1 MNDEP
6 RSKDESQSVGQYI
19 VALLAANGIDT
30 VFGIPGVHN
39 LELYRGLATVG
50 LRHILV
56 RHEQN
61 AGFAADGFARASGR
75 PAAAF
80 VISGPGLTNILT
92 SAAQAKTDSVPM
104 LILAS
109 TPVESSLAKGWG
121 VLHELDDQRLM
132 AAGVVGTAR
141 SARSAQDARDHL
153 REAFASFQLGRQRP
167 AYLEVP
173 LDLLAEPTLLRAA
186 RFARVGGGPQ
196 PAPAVV
202 ERAATLLAAARKP
215 IIVAG
220 GGAKGA
226 GVQVHEL
233 VEALDAYLV
242 TTVAGKGLLPES
254 HPANLGAS
262 LQFRTTQQLVAE
274 ADVVLAV
281 GTELSETDFY
291 SGARLE
297 MGGRLIRIDID
308 SAKLADHYA
317 ADVGIWG
324 DAAVS
329 LDALCQALG
338 GPRKTWRSERGP
350 AAVHRAQIEEGFNP
364 VYRSCAR
371 LLTALRA
378 ALPDDAA
385 VFSDMTQVAYL
396 GNYAFA
402 ADRPGTW
409 LHPSGYG
416 TLGYALPAAIGALVA
431 QPSRPVVAL
440 AGDFGFQFTSQ
451 ELATA
456 VELQLSLPIVLWN
469 NSALGQIR
477 DDMLAAHIPPTGV
490 VGHNPDF
497 LALARAYGAHAQRAR
512 GPEQLTAAIRAAL
525 QRRGPTLLEAV
536 ESDF

>member
-1 MNDEP
+1 MSNEP
-6 RSKDESQSVGQYI
+6 WSVGRYI

-39 LELYRGLATVG
+39 LEFYRGIAAAG

-92 SAAQAKTDSVPM
+92 AAAQAKTDSVPM
-104 LILAS
+104 LIVAS

-121 VLHELDDQRLM
+121 VLHELDDQRAM

-141 SARSAQDARDHL
+141 TARNAEDARDHL
-153 REAFASFQLGRQRP
+153 REAFASFGLGRPRP

-173 LDLLAEPTLLRAA
+173 LDLLSQPTALRPE
-186 RFARVGGGPQ
+186 RFTSMGSSPQ
-196 PAPAVV
+196 PAREAV
-202 ERAATLLAAARKP
+202 ERAAALLAKAERP
-215 IIVAG
+215 VIVAG
-220 GGAKGA
+220 GGARGSGEHLRRLA
-226 GVQVHEL
+226 
-233 VEALDAYLV
+233 EALDCYLV
-242 TTVAGKGLLPES
+242 TTVAGKGVLPES

-262 LQFRTTQQLVAE
+262 LQFGVTQELVAQ

-291 SGARLE
+291 TGTRLA
-297 MGGRLIRIDID
+297 MTGRLIRVDVD
-308 SAKLADHYA
+308 PTKLADHYA

-324 DAAVS
+324 EASAS
-329 LDALCQALG
+329 LDAMARELTAKAG
-338 GPRKTWRSERGP
+338 WRSRSGS
-350 AAVHRAQIEEGFNP
+350 ASAYRARIEEKFDDKSRACGRF
-364 VYRSCAR
+364 
-371 LLTALRA
+371 LDALRA
-378 ALPDDAA
+378 AIPDDAA
-385 VFSDMTQVAYL
+385 TFTDMTQVAYL

-402 ADRPGTW
+402 AEKPGTW
-409 LHPSGYG
+409 FHPSGYG
-416 TLGYALPAAIGALVA
+416 TLGYALPAALGAKVA
-431 QPSRPVVAL
+431 APARSVVAL

-456 VELQLSLPIVLWN
+456 VELQLSLPVVIWN

-477 DDMLAAHIPPTGV
+477 DDMIAADIPPTGV

-497 LALARAYGAHAQRAR
+497 VALARAYGAHGERVAEPSA
-512 GPEQLTAAIRAAL
+512 LTAALRDAL
-525 QRRGPTLLEAV
+525 QRKGPTVLEV
-536 ESDF
+536 SEPGFRV